1 MLETFFINELRPS
14 LNVQSDSLCAK
25 VFKYRLFF
33 RFYCCSFSVCFTS
46 LFYIFKNF
54 CFYIVLNI
62 FLLIHVYIVIL
73 LTFYLLENDR
83 RSVETL
89 PCEQRLHSEN
99 VASARRV
106 SKRRFLSVIF
116 TVFNIYFCEQIFYRK
131 QTLVAPNKENKSYIL
146 YKKRHK
152 ALHCFINGPSASPLV
167 RALH

>member
-1 MLETFFINELRPS
+1 MYNQTHFVQKF
-14 LNVQSDSLCAK
+14 LN
-25 VFKYRLFF
+25 RLFF
-33 RFYCCSFSVCFTS
+33 RFYCCSFSVRFTS

-62 FLLIHVYIVIL
+62 VLLIHIYILIL

-99 VASARRV
+99 VASACRV
-106 SKRRFLSVIF
+106 SKRRFLSVIL

-131 QTLVAPNKENKSYIL
+131 QTLGAPNKENNHIYYI
-146 YKKRHK
+146 KDTKRY
-152 ALHCFINGPSASPLV
+152 I
-167 RALH
+167 RAIYTRKNKTRLM